1 MASRSSCFTSSATD
15 CENCKNQMLWPRLE
29 QTKLI
34 LEKKTQPQSNTETR
48 KKTTGIITRKKEQ
61 YKTHTKKTWIS
72 CVFCCCFVFILLLFS
87 CVFMFILFFSLIL
100 VSFFFVC
107 SVFCKTLYSL
117 CCWTH
122 KSNATLH
129 VTHCHPHLAPH
140 CLEVSLFCFC
150 QAPSFKLHECLTNL
164 KIPHTERL
172 SKCDCNTLRH
182 VVHAWKLIEVFSW
195 VELGLVCRVFLY
207 IFFHILEE
215 FIDLQNSAN
224 QIHEN
229 KGW

>member
-34 LEKKTQPQSNTETR
+34 LEKKHSHNQTQKHEKNDRNNHQ
-48 KKTTGIITRKKEQ
+48 KKEQ

-87 CVFMFILFFSLIL
+87 CVFMFILFFPWFWFL
-100 VSFFFVC
+100 FFVC